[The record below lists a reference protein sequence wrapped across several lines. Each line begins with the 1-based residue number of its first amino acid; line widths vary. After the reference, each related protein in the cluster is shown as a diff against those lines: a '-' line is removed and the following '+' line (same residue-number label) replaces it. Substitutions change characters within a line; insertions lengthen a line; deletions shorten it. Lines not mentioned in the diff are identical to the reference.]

1 MEKCQR
7 LNIESLT
14 LDLWKVRFKWTECIR
29 ITYLDADLSSDI
41 RVRMNRVCSQ
51 LDVLWKTGKGQILG
65 HSTAMSVTF

>member
-1 MEKCQR
+1 MENCQR

-41 RVRMNRVCSQ
+41 RVRM
-51 LDVLWKTGKGQILG
+51 K
-65 HSTAMSVTF
+65 